1 MPDRDKD
8 TPSLPAS
15 ASAEEP
21 SLPQAHRAHRAQEL
35 RVGGRPYVLVPKPDF
50 ERLLMEADLPPPD
63 APALA
68 AEPGGRDLPRRRH
81 AGHPTLAPVP
91 ERAGIPQ
98 EAAPAPQHE

>member
-50 ERLLMEADLPPPD
+50 ERLLMEADLPRTD
-63 APALA
+63 APAIA
-68 AEPGGRDLPRRRH
+68 AESVGRAPRARRH
-81 AGHPTLAPVP
+81 AEHPTLAAAAERPRRAP
-91 ERAGIPQ
+91 EKRPRL
-98 EAAPAPQHE
+98 END